1 MVIKNIS
8 GDIIKHYVRNNELK
22 RRCLKTLDIYK
33 NNKSN
38 LNIIHLSNY
47 VKNLLLGLSND
58 EVSVDENFMKKINER
73 NNKYIVFNN
82 ISKECNNNKIKYVYK
97 YNCDMKNIVYIFN
110 NNIMYR
116 NNISIDM
123 KKCYKNERIRKNF
136 HTLNKIF
143 LKGENVIQDNRK
155 VKEDKNDSNNIKM
168 NKMYDHDDHHNNN
181 NIYSNLNKNDS
192 NNIKMNKI
200 YDHDDHHNNDNIYSN
215 LNKNDSNNKIYEIYE
230 ILHKYEKSIN
240 FYKYMFIMNSLVVIL
255 ILCGLFVFTGDI
267 INKYIINKIEKVL
280 EDIKNSKEIEN
291 NLKEIINSL
300 IYNVVMQE
308 KNKMITSAF
317 FIDVLKN
324 SRKDMENVFIDIL
337 ETEQVK
343 NKLRNVFQDIS
354 IYLCNNKEVQKKV
367 AFLLAEAIHLPVS
380 ISISKKWLND
390 LFNSEEV
397 TQNMR
402 NIIYKELFK
411 NDEMINH
418 SIGYL
423 QYILLN
429 TLQNKNTHEM
439 TKLFLNSII
448 SNQEFQIQLSEHVWK
463 IFKLALSPKWMN
475 NEDFKIVLKDSRG
488 VEKIIKK
495 EFNVNNKN
503 VNTISCEIDNNVNMN
518 GNYNSSDHLSLI
530 NKNFSAN
537 DNKNIKNDRCDGIN
551 NDTCDEMDNI
561 KCDDIKKVKCHD
573 IKNVKCHDIKNVKCD
588 DIKNVKCDDIKN
600 VKCDDIKKVKCN
612 HIKNVKCDDIKNV
625 KCNHINNHNDQSGGY
640 MSLVASEEGKT
651 KMNIKY
657 IDEKLNKDNIKYIDN
672 ITMKEKNSIDE
683 NIFIPLKYP
692 INHTC
697 NDQSMCNICQ
707 HFNQKLKNEIKFIL
721 HIFQNY
727 ENNQTNNFINNN
739 SISIKSYEYQKNLNF
754 NQNQNK
760 TLQLNIITDT
770 LKSLLNSSHIF
781 FDKTIL
787 RIPTYKIQNVQ
798 EMHAKFTYPFLLNIF
813 KHMNTKTDNNK
824 SQSMQDNLNHIHNVI
839 YKYSFKEK
847 IHLTLVDMFLF
858 YSYKY
863 YFYYYYVI
871 KLKCILHDLFKPK

>member
-1 MVIKNIS
+1 MVVKNIS
-8 GDIIKHYVRNNELK
+8 GDIIKHYLRNNVLK
-22 RRCLKTLDIYK
+22 RKCFKTLNIFK
-33 NNKSN
+33 NNKST
-38 LNIIHLSNY
+38 LSIIHLSSY
-47 VKNLLLGLSND
+47 VKNLILGLSND
-58 EVSVDENFMKKINER
+58 ELSRHKNMLNTINKRNNKYNLFYNISKER
-73 NNKYIVFNN
+73 NNKIQINVEMKRSN
-82 ISKECNNNKIKYVYK
+82 IKNVCK
-97 YNCDMKNIVYIFN
+97 YNSDVKNKNSIFN
-110 NNIMYR
+110 NDINYR
-116 NNISIDM
+116 NNMNIVM
-123 KKCYKNERIRKNF
+123 KKICAHEKIRKNF
-136 HTLNKIF
+136 HTVNKLF
-143 LKGENVIQDNRK
+143 RKENNIIQDNTK
-155 VKEDKNDSNNIKM
+155 CKEYKNSFNNMKMNNKDDNNID
-168 NKMYDHDDHHNNN
+168 NV
-181 NIYSNLNKNDS
+181 LNKNDD
-192 NNIKMNKI
+192 NN
-200 YDHDDHHNNDNIYSN
+200 NNNN
-215 LNKNDSNNKIYEIYE
+215 NNKIYEIYE

-300 IYNVVMQE
+300 IYNVVVQE

-343 NKLRNVFQDIS
+343 TKLRNVFQDIS

-367 AFLLAEAIHLPVS
+367 ASLLAEAIHLPVS

-402 NIIYKELFK
+402 NVIYKELFK

-423 QYILLN
+423 QFILLN

-439 TKLFLNSII
+439 TKLFLNSIL

-495 EFNVNNKN
+495 EFNVNKNN
-503 VNTISCEIDNNVNMN
+503 VNTISCEIDNTRNSN
-518 GNYNSSDHLSLI
+518 GNYSNTDHLSLI
-530 NKNFSAN
+530 NKNFSSN
-537 DNKNIKNDRCDGIN
+537 DNNNIN
-551 NDTCDEMDNI
+551 NDRYDDTNNVNHHRYDHTNNVNHHRYDHTNNI
-561 KCDDIKKVKCHD
+561 NHHMCDDTNNINH
-573 IKNVKCHDIKNVKCD
+573 HRCD
-588 DIKNVKCDDIKN
+588 DTNNMNHHMYDDTN
-600 VKCDDIKKVKCN
+600 N
-612 HIKNVKCDDIKNV
+612 HND
-625 KCNHINNHNDQSGGY
+625 HINNHNDDSTH
-640 MSLVASEEGKT
+640 MSLVSSEEAKT

-657 IDEKLNKDNIKYIDN
+657 IDEKLNKDKIKYIDH
-672 ITMKEKNSIDE
+672 IKKTGKKSIDE
-683 NIFIPLKYP
+683 NIFFPLNYP

-697 NDQSMCNICQ
+697 NNHRMCNICQ
-707 HFNQKLKNEIKFIL
+707 HFNQKLKNEIKCIL

-727 ENNQTNNFINNN
+727 EYNETNNLMNNN
-739 SISIKSYEYQKNLNF
+739 SISLKPYENQNNLNF
-754 NQNQNK
+754 NQEVNK

-770 LKSLLNSSHIF
+770 LKSLLTSSHIF

-813 KHMNTKTDNNK
+813 KHINTNTDKKN
-824 SQSMQDNLNHIHNVI
+824 SQSTQDNLNHIHKVI
-839 YKYSFKEK
+839 YKYSLKEK

-871 KLKCILHDLFKPK
+871 KLKCILYDLFKEK

>member
-1 MVIKNIS
+1 MVVKKIS
-8 GDIIKHYVRNNELK
+8 GDIIQHCVGKNDFK
-22 RRCLKTLDIYK
+22 RKCFKTLDICK
-33 NNKSN
+33 NNKST
-38 LNIIHLSNY
+38 LRIIDLKSY
-47 VKNLLLGLSND
+47 VKNLILGLSND
-58 EVSVDENFMKKINER
+58 ELSRYQNMFNKINKR
-73 NNKYIVFNN
+73 NNKYNNLFYN
-82 ISKECNNNKIKYVYK
+82 ISKDCNNKIQMNGKKKSSNIQNVCK
-97 YNCDMKNIVYIFN
+97 YNCDMQNKNSLFN
-110 NNIMYR
+110 YDIMYR
-116 NNISIDM
+116 NNISIFL
-123 KKCYKNERIRKNF
+123 KRRNNF

-143 LKGENVIQDNRK
+143 RKGNDVIQDNTK
-155 VKEDKNDSNNIKM
+155 CKEYKNSINNMKM
-168 NKMYDHDDHHNNN
+168 NKKDEF
-181 NIYSNLNKNDS
+181 NI
-192 NNIKMNKI
+192 
-200 YDHDDHHNNDNIYSN
+200 NNDI
-215 LNKNDSNNKIYEIYE
+215 NKNDSNNKIYEIYE

-300 IYNVVMQE
+300 IYNVVVQE

-367 AFLLAEAIHLPVS
+367 AHLLAEAIHLPVS

-439 TKLFLNSII
+439 TKLFLNSIL
-448 SNQEFQIQLSEHVWK
+448 SNQEFQIQLSENVWK

-503 VNTISCEIDNNVNMN
+503 VNTISCEMDNTINSN
-518 GNYNSSDHLSLI
+518 GNYSSTDHLSLI
-530 NKNFSAN
+530 NKNFSSDEN
-537 DNKNIKNDRCDGIN
+537 NSINNHRCDDKN
-551 NDTCDEMDNI
+551 NYKYDDTKNHTYDNTNNY
-561 KCDDIKKVKCHD
+561 KYDDT
-573 IKNVKCHDIKNVKCD
+573 
-588 DIKNVKCDDIKN
+588 
-600 VKCDDIKKVKCN
+600 
-612 HIKNVKCDDIKNV
+612 
-625 KCNHINNHNDQSGGY
+625 NNHNDDSAY
-640 MSLVASEEGKT
+640 MSVVASEEAKT

-657 IDEKLNKDNIKYIDN
+657 IDEKLNKDKIKYIDN
-672 ITMKEKNSIDE
+672 LKNTEKKKTIDG
-683 NIFIPLKYP
+683 NIFVPLNYP

-697 NDQSMCNICQ
+697 NDHRMCNICQ

-727 ENNQTNNFINNN
+727 DENNEKNIRTNNN
-739 SISIKSYEYQKNLNF
+739 SISIKPYENQNNLNF
-754 NQNQNK
+754 NQEVNK

-787 RIPTYKIQNVQ
+787 RIPTYKIQNVH

-813 KHMNTKTDNNK
+813 KHMNTNTDKKK
-824 SQSMQDNLNHIHNVI
+824 SQSTQDNLNPIQKVI
-839 YKYSFKEK
+839 YKYSLKEK
-847 IHLTLVDMFLF
+847 LYLNLVDMFLF

-871 KLKCILHDLFKPK
+871 KLKYILYDHFKDK

>member
-1 MVIKNIS
+1 MVVKKIS
-8 GDIIKHYVRNNELK
+8 GDIIQHYVGKNDFK
-22 RRCLKTLDIYK
+22 RKCFKALDIYR

-38 LNIIHLSNY
+38 LSIIHLKSY
-47 VKNLLLGLSND
+47 IKNLILGLSND
-58 EVSVDENFMKKINER
+58 ELSSYQNMFNKINER
-73 NNKYIVFNN
+73 NNKCNNLFYN
-82 ISKECNNNKIKYVYK
+82 ISKECNIKIQMNEEKKKSSNIQNVCK
-97 YNCDMKNIVYIFN
+97 YNCDMQNKNSLFN
-110 NNIMYR
+110 YDIKYR
-116 NNISIDM
+116 NNISIFM
-123 KKCYKNERIRKNF
+123 KRRKNF

-143 LKGENVIQDNRK
+143 RKGKDVIQDNRK
-155 VKEDKNDSNNIKM
+155 CNEYKNGINNMKM
-168 NKMYDHDDHHNNN
+168 NKKDEFNIHND
-181 NIYSNLNKNDS
+181 I
-192 NNIKMNKI
+192 
-200 YDHDDHHNNDNIYSN
+200 
-215 LNKNDSNNKIYEIYE
+215 NKNDSNNKIYEIYE

-300 IYNVVMQE
+300 IYNVVVQE

-367 AFLLAEAIHLPVS
+367 AYLLAEAIHLPVS
-380 ISISKKWLND
+380 ISISKKWIND

-439 TKLFLNSII
+439 TKLFLNSIL
-448 SNQEFQIQLSEHVWK
+448 SNQEFQIQLSENVWK
-463 IFKLALSPKWMN
+463 IFKLALSPKWMS

-503 VNTISCEIDNNVNMN
+503 VNTISCEMDNNINSN
-518 GNYNSSDHLSLI
+518 GNYSSTDHLSLI
-530 NKNFSAN
+530 NKNFSSNEAN
-537 DNKNIKNDRCDGIN
+537 SINNHRCDDTN
-551 NDTCDEMDNI
+551 NHRYDDTNNYRYDDTSNHRYDDTSNHRYGDTNNHRYDDTNNYRYDNT
-561 KCDDIKKVKCHD
+561 KNHRYDNTKNHRYDDT
-573 IKNVKCHDIKNVKCD
+573 KNHRYDDTKNHRYD
-588 DIKNVKCDDIKN
+588 NTKNHRYDN
-600 VKCDDIKKVKCN
+600 T
-612 HIKNVKCDDIKNV
+612 
-625 KCNHINNHNDQSGGY
+625 NNHNDDSAY
-640 MSLVASEEGKT
+640 MSLVASEEAKT

-657 IDEKLNKDNIKYIDN
+657 IDEKLNKDKVKYIDN
-672 ITMKEKNSIDE
+672 LKNTEKKKSIDG
-683 NIFIPLKYP
+683 NIFIPLNYP

-697 NDQSMCNICQ
+697 NDHGMCNICQ
-707 HFNQKLKNEIKFIL
+707 HFNKKLKNEIKFIL

-727 ENNQTNNFINNN
+727 ENNEKNIRTNNN
-739 SISIKSYEYQKNLNF
+739 SISIKPYENQNNLNF
-754 NQNQNK
+754 NEEVNK
-760 TLQLNIITDT
+760 TLHLNIITDT

-813 KHMNTKTDNNK
+813 KHMNTNTDKKK
-824 SQSMQDNLNHIHNVI
+824 SQSTQDNLNSIHKAI
-839 YKYSFKEK
+839 YKYSLKEK
-847 IHLTLVDMFLF
+847 IYLNLVDMFLF

-871 KLKCILHDLFKPK
+871 KLKYILYDHFKDK